1 MTIQKNFSLFF
12 AFSDT
17 YIQMNPFF
25 SRESMIWGTTK
36 SQGLYGFFCLMRLWD
51 HIKACL
57 GLTTA
62 TLGSVLLVWQHLG
75 LTILWLVLCLGWQR
89 CTHNYSQW
97 RLPAAAVK
105 WCRIPQASHRV
116 PGIVPSVK
124 YIYTYRLIGSSQ
136 SPCGTGSFGC
146 YPHSLAEQTEKAH
159 SLLSL

>member
-1 MTIQKNFSLFF
+1 MMIQKNFSLFF

-62 TLGSVLLVWQHLG
+62 TLGCSVTASWAHHLVAGFVSRMTKMHPQLQSMA
-75 LTILWLVLCLGWQR
+75 LASCCSEMVQ
-89 CTHNYSQW
+89 NPPS
-97 RLPAAAVK
+97 
-105 WCRIPQASHRV
+105 IPQGSRDRSQCKIHL
-116 PGIVPSVK
+116 
-124 YIYTYRLIGSSQ
+124 YI
-136 SPCGTGSFGC
+136 
-146 YPHSLAEQTEKAH
+146 QTNRFLPVALWDRYLR
-159 SLLSL
+159 LLSSLSSWADREGTQLA